1 MVLRCFLK
9 HCEDRSLIH
18 DEADRS
24 NVRLINVYFGFV
36 QLLRSFTDDRRNL
49 KITAEIR
56 FTPAL
61 LGFFVG
67 VQSSRNPKECGC
79 WPGLGRASFQPAQR
93 ARHAG
98 ILGLMANRIE
108 QT

>member
-1 MVLRCFLK
+1 V
-9 HCEDRSLIH
+9 IH

-24 NVRLINVYFGFV
+24 NVRLISVYFGFV
-36 QLLRSFTDDRRNL
+36 QLLCSSTDDRRNL

-79 WPGLGRASFQPAQR
+79 WPGSAGHRSSLRNAPVMPASW
-93 ARHAG
+93 G
-98 ILGLMANRIE
+98 
-108 QT
+108 

>member
-1 MVLRCFLK
+1 M
-9 HCEDRSLIH
+9 IH

-24 NVRLINVYFGFV
+24 NVRLISVYFGFV
-36 QLLRSFTDDRRNL
+36 QLLCSSTDDRRNL

-79 WPGLGRASFQPAQR
+79 WPGSAGHRSSLRNAPVMPASW
-93 ARHAG
+93 G
-98 ILGLMANRIE
+98 
-108 QT
+108 